1 MRRNYEVCMKASVGV
16 NKIGNKKGIEIS
28 RRGQAVPASPIR
40 KLIPFADQAK
50 KKGIKIYH
58 LNIGQPD
65 IETPHEFWQAVKG
78 YENKVLAYGNSQGM
92 ADFLEKLSGYYHKCG
107 LDIAPDEIIVT
118 TGGSE
123 AIIFAMT
130 IICEP
135 GDEII
140 VFEPFYTNYN
150 GFAVQAGIKLVPI
163 TTKAEDGFHFP
174 AKAIIERAIG
184 AKTRGILYCN
194 PNNPT
199 GTIYTREEIE
209 SLKQL
214 VLDHDLFL
222 LADEVYR
229 EYVYEGKH
237 ISVMSLKEI
246 ADRAIMLDSISKR
259 FSACGA
265 RVGNLVTKN
274 RDVYRAALHL
284 GQARLCSP
292 TLEQVGA
299 AAAFALGEDYFKKMI
314 GEYKKRRDVVYEG
327 LMKIPGTV
335 CINPGGAFYIMA
347 KLPIDDAER
356 FASYML
362 TDFSHNGKTVMMA
375 PGPGFYATP
384 GKGQSEC
391 RIAYVLNTED
401 LKDAMNILKLGVEAY
416 NSRGK

>member
-1 MRRNYEVCMKASVGV
+1 MRGTADIKKRI
-16 NKIGNKKGIEIS
+16 KISK
-28 RRGQAVPASPIR
+28 RGESLPASPIR

-50 KKGIKIYH
+50 KRGIQIYH

-65 IETPHEFWQAVKG
+65 IETPQEFWQAIRN
-78 YENKVLAYGNSQGM
+78 YSNKVLAYGNSQGM
-92 ADFLEKLSGYYHKCG
+92 APYLEKLSEYYRKCG
-107 LDIAPDEIIVT
+107 LDIKPDEIIVT

-130 IICEP
+130 IICQP
-135 GDEII
+135 KQEII

-150 GFAVQAGIKLVPI
+150 GFAIQAGVNLVPI
-163 TTKAEDGFHFP
+163 TTRAEDGFHIP
-174 AKAIIERAIG
+174 SDKAIEKKISL
-184 AKTRGILYCN
+184 KTRGILYCN

-199 GTIYTREEIE
+199 GTVYTRDELERLRKLAI
-209 SLKQL
+209 K
-214 VLDHDLFL
+214 HNLFL

-229 EYVYEGKH
+229 EFVYEGQH
-237 ISVMSLKEI
+237 ISIMTLKDI
-246 ADRAIMLDSISKR
+246 DDRAIMLDSISKR

-292 TLEQVGA
+292 TLEQAGA
-299 AAAFALGEDYFKKMI
+299 TAAYNLGSDYFNEMI
-314 GEYKKRRDVVYEG
+314 GEYRRRRDVVYEG
-327 LMKIPGTV
+327 LMKIPGTI

-347 KLPIDDAER
+347 KLPVDGAEK
-356 FASYML
+356 FASFML
-362 TDFSHNGKTVMMA
+362 TDFDDQGRTVMVA

-391 RIAYVLNTED
+391 RIAYVLKTDD
-401 LKDAMNILKLGVEAY
+401 LKDAMKVLKHGVEAY
-416 NSRGK
+416 QSRKK